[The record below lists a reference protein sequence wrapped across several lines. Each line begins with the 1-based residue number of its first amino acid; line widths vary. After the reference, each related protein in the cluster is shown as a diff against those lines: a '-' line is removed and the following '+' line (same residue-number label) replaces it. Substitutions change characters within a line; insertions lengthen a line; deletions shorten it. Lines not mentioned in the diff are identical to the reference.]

1 MKIFFYQTD
10 TGGSGQLKARS
21 SLDKSRLGILFF
33 VTVLSL
39 INGSIGVKVASVNTD
54 KSVQGIASL
63 SHENLS

>member
-10 TGGSGQLKARS
+10 SGGSERLKARS
-21 SLDKSRLGILFF
+21 SLDKSRFGILFF